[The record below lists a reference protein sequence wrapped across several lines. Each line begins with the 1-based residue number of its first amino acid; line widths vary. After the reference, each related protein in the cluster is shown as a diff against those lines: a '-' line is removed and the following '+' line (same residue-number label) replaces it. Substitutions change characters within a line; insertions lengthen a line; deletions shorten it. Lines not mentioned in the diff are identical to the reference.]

1 MVLESAGRAATA
13 LPETRAGQRH
23 CRRRRQA
30 GGEKIKILESTRKK
44 GDAQYKNRQEDT
56 AALAKWLRG
65 PAGGLFCGLEAV
77 RFPYVS
83 PLFPPFHFCQFF

>member
-65 PAGGLFCGLEAV
+65 PAGGPFCCLEAV
-77 RFPYVS
+77 RFS
-83 PLFPPFHFCQFF
+83 FCLPLFPRFISGSF